1 MSQQQTKKIGL
12 LIGSEKD
19 LPEALINTLNQSP
32 DISAELVK
40 IGGTK
45 VEDTCPYHLI
55 IDRISHDIPYYRAY
69 VKFAAAQGTF
79 IINNPFTWSA
89 DNKFFGAA
97 ITRKLGMH
105 SPKTVILPNKYISK
119 DVTVDTFRN
128 LAYPLNW
135 KSIIDYVGMPAI
147 LKDIISGGRPAVF
160 RVHNED
166 ELMERYDES
175 GTRTM
180 ILQELI
186 ESDTHI
192 HGFVIGQEDVM
203 LLQYDPVNGRYLPTT
218 ITDKHP
224 LYQQLTKASIA
235 LTTQYRYNINMV
247 EFVIKDNIPY
257 VINSTNPVPVI
268 DKTLMNQ
275 EQFNWL
281 IQAIT
286 KTVIDRIQH
295 PRQQRAI
302 IGFNETVTLID

>member
-1 MSQQQTKKIGL
+1 
-12 LIGSEKD
+12 
-19 LPEALINTLNQSP
+19 
-32 DISAELVK
+32 
-40 IGGTK
+40 
-45 VEDTCPYHLI
+45 
-55 IDRISHDIPYYRAY
+55 
-69 VKFAAAQGTF
+69 
-79 IINNPFTWSA
+79 
-89 DNKFFGAA
+89 
-97 ITRKLGMH
+97 
-105 SPKTVILPNKYISK
+105 
-119 DVTVDTFRN
+119 
-128 LAYPLNW
+128 
-135 KSIIDYVGMPAI
+135 
-147 LKDIISGGRPAVF
+147 
-160 RVHNED
+160 
-166 ELMERYDES
+166 MERYDES

-203 LLQYDPVNGRYLPTT
+203 LLQYDPVNGRYLSGI

-224 LYQQLTKASIA
+224 LHQQLTQASIA
-235 LTTQYRYNINMV
+235 LTAQYRYNINMV

-281 IQAIT
+281 IKAIA

-302 IGFNETVTLID
+302 IGFNEAATLTE